1 MRRTYKQARNLRAV
15 VAASALSAC
24 FVDKSDIEFV
34 DDDRF
39 TDDSGGGV
47 SNNAGVTNQG
57 GSNSEAGE
65 GSGGSSEGGSKQT
78 GGSKT
83 GGSGGSPSGGTNPG
97 AGSPPMGGMGGSG
110 GVPPGGYPCPSVV
123 RPMGLI
129 ANFDGLTDPMEPF
142 TDEAMAVTM
151 GFYVYPMG
159 NGAPMIRL
167 GDNKLTI
174 ESNMISQPSGVGM
187 WMSACLDAMAA
198 QFSRVTFDLGG
209 TRNDGEPLLLRASL
223 GINETKFADPQFQ
236 TGGCV
241 PPQGQNMMY
250 CRPAGRE
257 VMVPLMG
264 APQSVTLPFSS
275 FADGSP
281 VATIDPKEIV
291 SIEWGFIYLN
301 GEPAYGASITV
312 DNVRFQ

>member
-1 MRRTYKQARNLRAV
+1 MLL
-15 VAASALSAC
+15 SLGIGALGAC
-24 FVDKSDIEFV
+24 SVDTSDIKFLPDSAFDNNGAV
-34 DDDRF
+34 GNVAGDDNGSGS
-39 TDDSGGGV
+39 DSGGA
-47 SNNAGVTNQG
+47 SSKS
-57 GSNSEAGE
+57 GS
-65 GSGGSSEGGSKQT
+65 GSGGGSDGGSKQT
-78 GGSKT
+78 AGNGPNGGN
-83 GGSGGSPSGGTNPG
+83 PSGGTNPG
-97 AGSPPMGGMGGSG
+97 AGSPAMGGMGGSG
-110 GVPPGGYPCPSVV
+110 GVPPSGYPCTSVV

-142 TDEAMAVTM
+142 TDESMAVTM

-187 WMSACLDAMAA
+187 WMSVCLDAMAA

-209 TRNDGEPLLLRASL
+209 TRNDGQPLLLRASI

-275 FADGSP
+275 FNDGSP

-301 GEPAYGASITV
+301 GEPAYGASVTV